1 MGYLT
6 ELESTIQHQV
16 ELLECLKKRVSLLES
31 KTDISEYEENE
42 NTILIIKTNSEIN
55 SLTQIVYEKQKY
67 FEKYAAEFD
76 HDYEEMEKNYI
87 GVMATAL
94 KEQHKNE
101 NLQRLLKTPDLETIE
116 NDREAKVW
124 FYKRVLSLLN
134 EG

>member
-67 FEKYAAEFD
+67 AAEFD

-116 NDREAKVW
+116 NDRESKVW